1 MDRFKIFLG
10 DDSFYSEQT
19 SIENGSRNDVLV
31 QIENKLY
38 HLSVYNIF
46 ALAQEFNESN
56 NNGQIYNID
65 NNIILVDNL
74 SNAEIIKAICCLY
87 SNNYFTRTKE
97 IDLEVEFKDS
107 FVLFPQLRTIKGWV
121 QIY

>member
-38 HLSVYNIF
+38 HRYI
-46 ALAQEFNESN
+46 
-56 NNGQIYNID
+56 IY
-65 NNIILVDNL
+65 LL
-74 SNAEIIKAICCLY
+74 
-87 SNNYFTRTKE
+87 
-97 IDLEVEFKDS
+97 
-107 FVLFPQLRTIKGWV
+107 
-121 QIY
+121 

>member
-56 NNGQIYNID
+56 NNGQVYNID
-65 NNIILVDNL
+65 NNIVLVDNL
-74 SNAEIIKAICCLY
+74 SKTEIIKTICCLY

>member
-56 NNGQIYNID
+56 NNGQVYNID
-65 NNIILVDNL
+65 NNIVLVDNL
-74 SNAEIIKAICCLY
+74 SKTEIIKTICLY

>member
-1 MDRFKIFLG
+1 MDKFKIFLG

-46 ALAQEFNESN
+46 TLAQEFNESN
-56 NNGQIYNID
+56 SNGQIYNID

-74 SNAEIIKAICCLY
+74 SKAEIIKTICYLY
-87 SNNYFTRTKE
+87 SNNYFTKTKE

-107 FVLFPQLRTIKGWV
+107 FVLFPQLRAITGWV